1 MKEFIEKLIGRLEE
15 EKLAC
20 HINAEIYTE
29 KKISKIIDIVNQLAE
44 EYSECYKDCEQCE
57 AYNKEKHYCPKWC
70 KVIKNTTKE
79 MVENESS
86 VILMQ
91 LLEAKKNCSED
102 SYCSE
107 CPFGQIED
115 RCILAELQIKGG
127 NNGWIPCSERLPDTE
142 HISGVSE
149 TVLVTTNNNSIFTA
163 EYHRDGKWLDD
174 VADWSLEVI
183 AWQPLPAPYKE
194 GE

>member
-1 MKEFIEKLIGRLEE
+1 MKEFIEKLISELKQESIIVDDDAGHRAVEIIEE
-15 EKLAC
+15 
-20 HINAEIYTE
+20 
-29 KKISKIIDIVNQLAE
+29 LAE
-44 EYSECYKDCEQCE
+44 EYLECYKDCEQCE

-107 CPFGQIED
+107 CPFGQIQD

-127 NNGWIPCSERLPDTE
+127 NNGWIPCSERLPE
-142 HISGVSE
+142 E
-149 TVLVTTNNNSIFTA
+149 TNDYLVTWKDRATCKNYVEIT
-163 EYHRDGKWLDD
+163 EYDADSQEWLDCICQAGLLGYD
-174 VADWSLEVI
+174 II